1 MAGDGRGSTTDA
13 GEIEIVGD
21 HAAPAG
27 SAEMDSVAG
36 HERLLY
42 LGARTVNTVESRAVE
57 SQE

>member
-1 MAGDGRGSTTDA
+1 
-13 GEIEIVGD
+13 
-21 HAAPAG
+21 
-27 SAEMDSVAG
+27 MDSVAG